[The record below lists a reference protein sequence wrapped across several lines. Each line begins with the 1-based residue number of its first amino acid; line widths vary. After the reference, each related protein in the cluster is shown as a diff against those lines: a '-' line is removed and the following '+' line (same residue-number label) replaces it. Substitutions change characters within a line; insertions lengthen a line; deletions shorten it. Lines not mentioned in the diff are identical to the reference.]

1 MRSLFITLGKKKII
15 PVSYFIT
22 FELVLLVSQCINLGA
37 LNQGGRD
44 KSTMEVMTSG
54 NVREG
59 FKQTVYLTMS
69 ATVLEHVCAVT
80 KFYIQ

>member
-1 MRSLFITLGKKKII
+1 MRSLFITLEKKII
-15 PVSYFIT
+15 SVSYSIT

-44 KSTMEVMTSG
+44 RSTVEMMTSG

-59 FKQTVYLTMS
+59 FRQTVYLTMS
-69 ATVLEHVCAVT
+69 ATVLEYVCAVT